1 MDLSN
6 TSLPLYVI
14 DVARMTAETMGKV
27 PALCAPEGQFLTNY
41 TGCVACGEEQL
52 HNGSPDS
59 GSGWSGWS
67 PWGPPSTGGAAA
79 VNTTSPAYLNP
90 VFGQYLGYCNVSD
103 VQVVYTVT
111 AASSSSSTE
120 GSGAATSSIA
130 PTVVTTDI
138 VLAHDFTA
146 ASSQAGPA
154 ATVTA
159 APGPSPTSSTP
170 APGAA
175 VSGGDREWIAGP
187 IVGAVLG
194 TALIALSIV
203 FIMYYRRRKKRRMT
217 GDPEGPSTPDAG
229 PEVQTQEYQQSLGQ
243 KHEMAAQQLEKTQ
256 LHSDSMT
263 PRAAPHELE
272 GEGNISPEPYTERT
286 YAELPG
292 HENYQRHAERME
304 DPHSRS
310 PHELAG
316 GDRERMGVIGNRS
329 ELV

>member
-1 MDLSN
+1 
-6 TSLPLYVI
+6 
-14 DVARMTAETMGKV
+14 MTAETMGKV

-41 TGCVACGEEQL
+41 TGCVACGEEQT
-52 HNGSPDS
+52 HNGNPDS

-67 PWGPPSTGGAAA
+67 PWGPPSTGAAA

-111 AASSSSSTE
+111 ATTTSTE
-120 GSGAATSSIA
+120 GGAATSSIA

-159 APGPSPTSSTP
+159 APGPGPSPPSSSTI
-170 APGAA
+170 APGAE

-194 TALIALSIV
+194 TALVVLSIV
-203 FIMYYRRRKKRRMT
+203 FVMYYQRRKRRRMT
-217 GDPEGPSTPDAG
+217 DDTEGPGTPDTG
-229 PEVQTQEYQQSLGQ
+229 PEVHAQEHRQSLER
-243 KHEMAAQQLEKTQ
+243 KHEMAAQQLEKAQ
-256 LHSDSMT
+256 LHSDSMS
-263 PRAAPHELE
+263 PRATPHELE
-272 GEGNISPEPYTERT
+272 GEGNIFPEPNTERT

-292 HENYQRHAERME
+292 HGNDQHQKEMTE
-304 DPHSRS
+304 DPHGRS